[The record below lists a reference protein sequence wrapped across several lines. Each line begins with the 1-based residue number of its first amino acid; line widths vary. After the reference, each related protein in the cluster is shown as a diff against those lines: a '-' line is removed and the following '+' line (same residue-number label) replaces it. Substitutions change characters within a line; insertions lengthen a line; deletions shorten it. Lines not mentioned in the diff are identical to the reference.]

1 MPETDCGPQ
10 DATPGQRFDR
20 LVEAYY
26 RAWFRYHPEAAVDAG
41 VEGYAHLLTPYGD
54 DDIGALVSLNEK
66 LLDALQEL
74 GREDLDAQR
83 RLDYEVLYGAALIE
97 IHQLR
102 ESDWRYHNPGRFLP
116 LDALH
121 QLLLRP
127 VDNFAEAL
135 RARLAQIPE
144 YLRGARAP
152 LSQAPELIPIL
163 WLESALR
170 SAEAG
175 IGFIRELD
183 QHPKVRQGVGRIDS
197 LREPLDAAAHALQ
210 EFHRFLESDIAPQA
224 EGDFACGR
232 AQFERLLRYR
242 HGLDI
247 DADTLERF
255 AQGLLQ
261 TTERDLKDACRAL
274 RGDEDIGA
282 ALTDIQAGH
291 PGAEDLLG
299 AYRRSMRDAQA
310 FVQRHDLVSVPAR
323 QQLKVVETPVFLRH
337 LIPFAAYVEPA
348 VNDPEQCG
356 YYYVTPVA
364 SAAEL
369 GEHNH
374 LSIAHTSVHEAWP
387 GHHLQFVTANASYAS
402 RSLVRRLNPSSTLYE
417 GWALYCESL
426 MHERGFLEG
435 PQSRLLLLR
444 DRLWRALRVVL
455 DVGLHTRGLS
465 VDLAA
470 ERMTQT
476 LGFTYSQAV
485 AELSWYS
492 MAPTTPQGYALGW
505 ALIEA
510 TRERLRLTE
519 PGFSDKSFHD
529 RLLASG
535 SVGLPW
541 VIRRQFGE
549 AIWQSVSG
557 MIFDRPAA
565 AAPEN

>member
-1 MPETDCGPQ
+1 MPETDCGPKGS
-10 DATPGQRFDR
+10 TPGQRFDQ

-26 RAWFRYHPEAAVDAG
+26 RAWFRYHPEAAVEAG

-66 LLDALQEL
+66 LLDALEEL
-74 GREDLDAQR
+74 ERDALDPQR

-102 ESDWRYHNPGRFLP
+102 ESDWRYHDPGRFLP
-116 LDALH
+116 LEALN

-127 VDNFAEAL
+127 VANFAEAL
-135 RARLAQIPE
+135 RARLSLIPE

-152 LSQAPELIPIL
+152 LSQTPELVPIL
-163 WLESALR
+163 WLEAALR

-175 IGFIRELD
+175 VDFIRELD
-183 QHPKVRQGVGRIDS
+183 QHPKVRQAVTRIDS
-197 LREPLDAAAHALQ
+197 LREPLDAAVHALQ
-210 EFHRFLESDIAPQA
+210 EFQRFLETDIAPRA

-232 AQFERLLRYR
+232 TQFERLLRYR

-247 DADTLERF
+247 GVDALERF
-255 AQGLLQ
+255 GQGLLE

-282 ALTDIQAGH
+282 ALADIQAEH
-291 PGAEDLLG
+291 PSAEDLLD
-299 AYRRSMRDAQA
+299 AYRRSMREAHD
-310 FVQRHDLVSVPAR
+310 FVQQHDLVSLPAQ

-348 VNDPEQCG
+348 VSDPEQCG
-356 YYYVTPVA
+356 YYYVTPVSGEA
-364 SAAEL
+364 L
-369 GEHNH
+369 GEHNR

-387 GHHLQFVTANASYAS
+387 GHHVQFVTANAGYAS

-417 GWALYCESL
+417 GWALYCESM
-426 MHERGFLEG
+426 MHEHGFLAG
-435 PQSRLLLLR
+435 PRSRLVLLR

-470 ERMTQT
+470 ERMIDT
-476 LGFTYSQAV
+476 LGFGYSQAM

-510 TRERLRLTE
+510 TRDRLRLTE
-519 PGFSDKSFHD
+519 PGFGDKSFHD
-529 RLLASG
+529 RLLAGG

-541 VIRRQFGE
+541 VIAQQFGE
-549 AIWQSVSG
+549 GTWRSVSA
-557 MIFDRPAA
+557 MLFERPG
-565 AAPEN
+565 AAPGNH